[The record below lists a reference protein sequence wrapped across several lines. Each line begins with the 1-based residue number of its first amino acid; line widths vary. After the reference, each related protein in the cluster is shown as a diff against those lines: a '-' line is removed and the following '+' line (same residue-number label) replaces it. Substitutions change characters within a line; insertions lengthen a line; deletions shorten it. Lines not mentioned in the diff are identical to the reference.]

1 MHLEQKVMKGYGG
14 SQTLGNVL
22 HGAGVPFR
30 TALLFSTNHCCQR
43 LKAANLSPGKL
54 DYYSHEPKLRMAISE
69 KD

>member
-54 DYYSHEPKLRMAISE
+54 H
-69 KD
+69 

>member
-30 TALLFSTNHCCQR
+30 TALLCSTNHCCQR

-54 DYYSHEPKLRMAISE
+54 D
-69 KD
+69 